1 LYGCTGRRTLVVV
14 IATLKFENL
23 ITIELQ
29 QLIFHEHHGI
39 YEEERKVMNSFE
51 VNLSVSY
58 LETVPVFERISDTIS
73 YVNLFRIVQEKMK
86 EPVFLLEK
94 ICQGIILNIKHQYP
108 AVSEIKISVYKLQA
122 PIEHFIGRVGV
133 TMQQSF

>member
-1 LYGCTGRRTLVVV
+1 M
-14 IATLKFENL
+14 

-29 QLIFHEHHGI
+29 HLIFYEHHGI

-51 VNLSVSY
+51 VNLHVSY
-58 LETVPVFERISDTIS
+58 EENIPVFERISDTIS

-94 ICQGIILNIKHQYP
+94 ICLGIILNIKHLYP
-108 AVSEIKISVYKLQA
+108 AVSDISISIYKLQA
-122 PIEHFIGRVGV
+122 PIDHFVGKVGV
-133 TMQQSF
+133 TMHRSFKD

>member
-1 LYGCTGRRTLVVV
+1 M
-14 IATLKFENL
+14 

-29 QLIFHEHHGI
+29 DLIFYEHHGI
-39 YEEERKVMNSFE
+39 YEEERRVMNSFE

-58 LETVPVFERISDTIS
+58 MDNSPVFERISDTIS

-108 AVSEIKISVYKLQA
+108 AVSEVRISIFKLQA
-122 PIEHFIGRVGV
+122 PIEHFVGKVGV
-133 TMQQSF
+133 TMHRSFKD

>member
-1 LYGCTGRRTLVVV
+1 M
-14 IATLKFENL
+14 

-29 QLIFHEHHGI
+29 NLIFYEHHGV
-39 YEEERKVMNSFE
+39 YEEERRVMNSFE

-58 LETVPVFERISDTIS
+58 MDTIPVFEKIADTIS

-108 AVSEIKISVYKLQA
+108 TLPTKCSMGACNLKMLILTSDTAGY
-122 PIEHFIGRVGV
+122 
-133 TMQQSF
+133 